1 MIQVT
6 MFVLLVSV
14 GGDPTAPVMSWGL
27 VAMVFA
33 LVFFSAAACV
43 VGKFARDARAGWVAV
58 VSRLDQI
65 SDLEPSPSCRSS
77 TPWLTSRTRP
87 RGS

>member
-1 MIQVT
+1 

-43 VGKFARDARAGWVAV
+43 VWESSLGMRERDGWP
-58 VSRLDQI
+58 L
-65 SDLEPSPSCRSS
+65 
-77 TPWLTSRTRP
+77 
-87 RGS
+87 